1 MAQATPEQKEED
13 RNLFHL
19 LEGTGIH
26 IFYIYRTA
34 FVCNQDGSGLYGF
47 PDASQITELEIE
59 LG

>member
-1 MAQATPEQKEED
+1 MAQATPDQKEED

-19 LEGTGIH
+19 LEGAGIH
-26 IFYIYRTA
+26 IFYTYRTA

-47 PDASQITELEIE
+47 PDAPQIKEHESE